1 MEKVIL
7 NDLTLKELTNKL
19 QELCHEGF
27 AMSEV
32 IVDIEGFSTAI
43 IEKIEVVKESDRVLL
58 KVAI

>member
-1 MEKVIL
+1 MEKVI
-7 NDLTLKELTNKL
+7 NDLTLKGLTNKL
-19 QELCHEGF
+19 QELCHDGF

-43 IEKIEVVKESDRVLL
+43 IEKIEVVKESDRILL